1 MLVERSNC
9 QPAEILDMLVV
20 GGGINGVGIARDA
33 AGRGLSVRLVEK
45 GDLAAATSSASS
57 KLIHGGLRYLEHGA
71 FRLVREALAEREVL
85 LASAP
90 HLVRPLPFVLPY
102 ARGVRPRALLR
113 LGLFLYDHLGGR
125 RTLPGTE
132 AVSLRAHPYGGPLQA
147 HVTTGFVYSDCRVDD
162 ARLVVVNARDAAAHG
177 AEIATRTEMR
187 SAQRVGD
194 HWRVLSEKDGVAIET
209 AARILVNAAGPWAVD
224 TLRRAGVT
232 EHKADLRLIKGSHIV
247 VPRMHDGR
255 QAYILQN
262 DDRRIVFVLPYE
274 GSFSLIGTT
283 ELPFSGDRE
292 HLAIEPSEIDYLCR
306 AVSRWFANPVTPQD
320 AVWSYAGIRPLY
332 DDRERNAS
340 VVTRDY
346 VLELDAPVG
355 QAPLL
360 TVFGGKITTYRRL
373 AEHALEKLSPF
384 LPRAT
389 EPWTAGVILPGG
401 DLPNRDPA
409 AFAHGLTREYP
420 FLGTDAA
427 LRLARSYGIDARRI
441 LGSAS
446 RAEDLGRMFGYG
458 FSERELDWLVKEEW
472 ALTGEDVLWRRS
484 KLGLHLDSDAT
495 RTIVALLD
503 RNGAW
508 R

>member
-1 MLVERSNC
+1 MLVEPSNS
-9 QPAEILDMLVV
+9 QAAEILDLLVV

-33 AGRGLSVRLVEK
+33 AGRGLSVQLVEK

-85 LASAP
+85 LANVP
-90 HLVRPLPFVLPY
+90 HLIWPLPFVLPY
-102 ARGVRPRALLR
+102 DRGLRPRTLLR
-113 LGLFLYDHLGGR
+113 LGLFLYDHLSGR

-132 AVSLRAHPYGGPLQA
+132 TVSLRAHPYGAPLRK
-147 HVTTGFVYSDCRVDD
+147 HLTTGFVYSDCWVDD
-162 ARLVVVNARDAAAHG
+162 ARLVVVNARDAAARG

-187 SAQRVGD
+187 SARRIGD
-194 HWRVLSEKDGVAIET
+194 HWRVLTEKDGVTTEAE
-209 AARILVNAAGPWAVD
+209 ARILVNAAGPWVSEI
-224 TLRRAGVT
+224 LRRAGIT
-232 EHKADLRLIKGSHIV
+232 EHKGDLRLIKGSHIV
-247 VPRMHDGR
+247 VPRLHDGR

-262 DDRRIVFVLPYE
+262 DDHRIVFVLPYE
-274 GSFSLIGTT
+274 GKFSLIGTT

-292 HLAIEPSEIDYLCR
+292 QLAIEPSEIDYLCR
-306 AVSRWFANPVTPQD
+306 AVSRWFAKPLVAQD
-320 AVWSYAGIRPLY
+320 VVWSYAGIRPLH
-332 DDRERNAS
+332 DDRERNAAA
-340 VVTRDY
+340 VTRDY

-360 TVFGGKITTYRRL
+360 SVFGGKITTYRRL
-373 AEHALEKLSPF
+373 AEHALEKLAPF
-384 LPRAT
+384 LRGAQGT
-389 EPWTAGVILPGG
+389 WTAGAILPGG

-409 AFAHGLTREYP
+409 AFAHGLTRDYP

-484 KLGLHLDSDAT
+484 KLGLHLDSDAA

-503 RNGAW
+503 GNGAW